1 MSTVPITDNKRPVED
16 KGLRRTGFVGISLG
30 VMAILACELPVI
42 LALVGLGGLSSAALT
57 FRPPVLVEIV
67 AILLAV
73 MGAGLLIVLAVWR
86 LRFRR
91 NKVHP

>member
-1 MSTVPITDNKRPVED
+1 MSTVPITDNKRSVED
-16 KGLRRTGFVGISLG
+16 KGLRRTGIVGIALG

-42 LALVGLGGLSSAALT
+42 LALIGLGGLSSAALT
-57 FRPPVLVEIV
+57 FRPPVLVEIA

-86 LRFRR
+86 LRSRR